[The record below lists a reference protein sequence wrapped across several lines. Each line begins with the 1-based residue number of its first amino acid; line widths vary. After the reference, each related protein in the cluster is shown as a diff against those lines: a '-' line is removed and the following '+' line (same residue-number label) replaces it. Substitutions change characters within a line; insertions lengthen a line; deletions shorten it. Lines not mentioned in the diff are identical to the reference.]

1 MCLQSVGDARKY
13 CLRAGASY
21 CGTAGARPATAVACI
36 ATSST
41 REGEGRTF
49 WIGTAILDGLFSYL
63 QRRKLSSSCFPIHF
77 VVARVRPLPHVD
89 PMMRPWA

>member
-36 ATSST
+36 AASST

-49 WIGTAILDGLFSYL
+49 WIGNADLDRNRDSGRVIF
-63 QRRKLSSSCFPIHF
+63 LSTSWPHAFAHF
-77 VVARVRPLPHVD
+77 LT
-89 PMMRPWA
+89 WA